1 MAMRIEEWRQVDE
14 LLDAALELAPDERRK
29 LLDEV
34 AKHAPEL
41 RREVESLLV
50 CEEQADNFLDA
61 PALAFS
67 ADFFDGANGAD
78 ARAGQ
83 TIGRYRIIREIGRGG
98 MGAVFLAERAD
109 GEFQQQAALK
119 VVWRTF
125 ADAELTQRFRRE
137 RQILASL
144 NHPHIARLLDGGV
157 SADGEPFLVMEYV
170 EGARI
175 DDYCAAKNLSTAE
188 RLKLFI
194 DVCEGV
200 SYAHQNLI
208 VHRDIKPSNI
218 LVTEGGAVKLLDFGI
233 AKLIG
238 PDETDAADTVAG
250 ARAMTPEY
258 ASPEQLRGLHV
269 TTATDVYS
277 LGVLLYELLTGRR
290 PYRLNSRRTEEI
302 ARVICEEEPERPSR
316 SIADCGSRIADSTG
330 RIVDSTGRPSNPRS
344 AIRNPQSL
352 RGDLDNIV
360 LMAMR
365 KEPQRRYASVAQFA
379 EDVRRHLEGLPV
391 LAHKD
396 TFGYRA
402 GKFVR
407 RHKAGVAAASL
418 VLLTLVGGILTTAWQ
433 AKRATEH
440 ARMAAA
446 ARDRAR
452 VEAAKAERIA
462 AFMQNI
468 LTYAD
473 PSWYSPGGGGRAGDV
488 KVIDALNEAA
498 RRIDTELAD
507 QPEIKAE
514 LHHTIGNT
522 YLALSRLDLAEPH
535 FRAALDMSRA
545 VYGEQ
550 HPLVARNLYYLAA
563 GLQAKGDF
571 DSSEPLF
578 RRAITMMRAT
588 DPGNVN
594 LPYMLQD
601 FGGLLI
607 SKNDAA
613 AAEPFILEALELFR
627 RHYGDD
633 HLTVALCYERL
644 GMVYEAQGDLGRA
657 EAMCRES
664 IERHRRLPSRQTL
677 AGTLSLLSNIKSERG
692 DYAEAEPLL
701 REALDL
707 DRKFAGASHPKVA
720 ARLDDLASLLL
731 LRGDYAGAEAAVK
744 GALEIQQRALPEG
757 HVDFARSWATLGEIL
772 TREGQTS
779 RAEIYLRRALELRTR
794 TRSQNLGEGYEL
806 ALTQSALGECLSA
819 QRRYAEAEPL
829 LVESHATLDSRFG
842 ARDPRTVTALRRL
855 SGLYEAWG
863 KPDRAAQFRAQPSP
877 DR

>member
-34 AKHAPEL
+34 GKSAPEL

-50 CEEQADNFLDA
+50 CEEQADKFLDA

-67 ADFFDGANGAD
+67 SDFFDAD
-78 ARAGQ
+78 ETRHERAGQ
-83 TIGRYRIIREIGRGG
+83 SVGRYRIIREIGRGG

-109 GEFQQQAALK
+109 GEFQQRVALK
-119 VVWRTF
+119 IVWRSF
-125 ADAELTQRFRRE
+125 ADTELTQRSRRE

-157 SADGEPFLVMEYV
+157 SKDGEPFLVMEYV
-170 EGARI
+170 EGSRI
-175 DDYCAAKNLSTAE
+175 DDYCDAKNLSTAQ

-194 DVCEGV
+194 AVCEGV

-218 LVTEGGAVKLLDFGI
+218 LVTEDGAVKLLDFGI
-233 AKLIG
+233 AKLIN
-238 PDETDAADTVAG
+238 PDESDAATETVAG

-258 ASPEQLRGLHV
+258 ASPEQLRGLPV

-290 PYRLNSRRTEEI
+290 PYRLQSRRTEEI
-302 ARVICEEEPERPSR
+302 ARVICEEEPERPSQ
-316 SIADCGSRIADSTG
+316 AIADSMG
-330 RIVDSTGRPSNPRS
+330 PPSNPQS

-391 LAHKD
+391 LAHRD
-396 TFGYRA
+396 TFNYRA
-402 GKFVR
+402 GKFAR

-418 VLLTLVGGILTTAWQ
+418 VVLTLVVGIFTTAWQ

-440 ARMAAA
+440 AHIAAE

-462 AFMQNI
+462 AFMQNV

-498 RRIDTELAD
+498 KRIDTELAD

-514 LHHTIGNT
+514 LHHTIGST
-522 YLALSRLDLAEPH
+522 YLSLARVDLAEPH
-535 FRAALDMSRA
+535 LRAALELSRA
-545 VYGEQ
+545 IYGED
-550 HPLVARNLYYLAA
+550 HPTVARDLYYLAA
-563 GLQAKGDF
+563 GLAAQGDF

-578 RRAITMMRAT
+578 RRAITVMRAT
-588 DPGNVN
+588 DPGNAN

-601 FGGLLI
+601 FGGLLV
-607 SKNDAA
+607 SKDEAA
-613 AAEPFILEALELFR
+613 AAEPFLLEALELFR
-627 RHYGDD
+627 RRYGDD
-633 HLTVALCYERL
+633 HLTVALSYERL
-644 GMVYEAQGDLGRA
+644 GMVYEGEGDLERA
-657 EAMCRES
+657 EATYRES
-664 IERHRRLPSRQTL
+664 IERHRRLSNQQAL
-677 AGTLSLLSNIKSERG
+677 AGPLSFLGNIKTKKGE
-692 DYAEAEPLL
+692 YAEAETLM

-707 DRKFAGASHPKVA
+707 TRKFVGANHPQVA
-720 ARLDDLASLLL
+720 TRLNYLASLLL
-731 LRGDYAGAEAAVK
+731 LRGNYVEAEAAVRS
-744 GALEIQQRALPEG
+744 ALEIQQRVLPEG
-757 HVDFARSWATLGEIL
+757 HVDFARSWTIMGEIL
-772 TREGQTS
+772 TRKGETS
-779 RAEIYLRRALELRTR
+779 RAEIFLRRALEIQTR
-794 TRSQNLGEGYEL
+794 TPPKNHWETYYK
-806 ALTQSALGECLSA
+806 ALTESALGECLTV
-819 QRRYAEAEPL
+819 QRRYAEAELL
-829 LVESHATLDSRFG
+829 LVESHDTLSSRFD
-842 ARDPRTVTALRRL
+842 ARDPQIIAASRRL
-855 SGLYEAWG
+855 VSLYEAWR
-863 KPDRAAQFRAQPSP
+863 KPDRAAQYRAQLSANP
-877 DR
+877 